1 MLFGSQLGL
10 SQAHSLGG
18 DIIPV
23 RDLLFCATNLRST
36 VAPRATTLIP
46 LLPVSGAGF
55 LKASPEAGGREGG
68 PVSAL
73 ICRVSVI
80 ESAGRGNVSRL
91 GVS

>member
-1 MLFGSQLGL
+1 M
-10 SQAHSLGG
+10 GG

-23 RDLLFCATNLRST
+23 RDLLLCATNLRST
-36 VAPRATTLIP
+36 IAPRATTLIP
-46 LLPVSGAGF
+46 LHPVRGAGI
-55 LKASPEAGGREGG
+55 LKASPEGGGVEGVGRGGGGEREREGG